1 MAMQT
6 RATPGVYTME
16 RSLRVL
22 IGILALTSIL
32 PPRWARNVRSETPTT
47 FTCGILPTALAM
59 ICSCASSRALTVI
72 SRMIVSFP
80 KPAMSTAPMSPPA
93 LPIVE
98 AIFPSIPGW
107 FWISTRMVML

>member
-1 MAMQT
+1 MQT

-22 IGILALTSIL
+22 IGLLDRTSIL
-32 PPRWARNVRSETPTT
+32 PPRCARKVRSDTFTT
-47 FTCGILPTALAM
+47 FTPGSFPTAAA
-59 ICSCASSRALTVI
+59 ISFSCSSSRALTVM
-72 SRMIVSFP
+72 SRMTVSLP

-93 LPIVE
+93 LPMADVTR
-98 AIFPSIPGW
+98 PSIPTR